1 MAEEIPVSEVRR
13 VVIHYEIKVPET
25 SGVPDQ
31 SERYERDLADRIRR
45 ELIRT
50 GSRNPDI
57 FGGRA

>member
-31 SERYERDLADRIRR
+31 SERYERDLAERIRKH
-45 ELIRT
+45 LIRT
-50 GSRNPDI
+50 GSRNTDI

>member
-1 MAEEIPVSEVRR
+1 MADEIPISEVRR

-25 SGVPDQ
+25 SALPDQ
-31 SERYERDLADRIRR
+31 SARYERDLAERIRK